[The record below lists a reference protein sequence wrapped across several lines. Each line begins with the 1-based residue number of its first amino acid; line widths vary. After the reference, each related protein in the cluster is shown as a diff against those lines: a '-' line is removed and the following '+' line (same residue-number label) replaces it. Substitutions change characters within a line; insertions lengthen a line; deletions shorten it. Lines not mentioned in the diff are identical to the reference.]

1 MSPSSGSAIVVLWAP
16 ICLYTV
22 IATTQG
28 WVHHQVLGLLVLP
41 AGFTVITGQHLAGL
55 AQGRHAAAVREP
67 ADRAGAGA

>member
-16 ICLYTV
+16 TCLYSV

-28 WVHHQVLGLLVLP
+28 CVHQLLGLLVLP
-41 AGFTVITGQHLAGL
+41 AGFTATTGQHLAGL
-55 AQGRHAAAVREP
+55 AQGRHAAAVAEP